1 MREPVLD
8 TPLGHPWV
16 HCSLPAQRSLQTPSA
31 LTRVLLHGPSRRQN
45 CVGPTP
51 TPTHTQPAIR
61 CPSSF
66 AAPSLRVPHVQCHC
80 LGKLAPAPGAA
91 AHLSRLRIQTT
102 ARPSALPD
110 PGVRRVLFRWMGLR
124 SPMLNF
130 CGGRKGVGCL
140 YCACRARGVWGW
152 SWKRSL
158 LCPHPRE
165 PVWWGIFFSCPEM
178 KPQAIP

>member
-8 TPLGHPWV
+8 APLGHPWL
-16 HCSLPAQRSLQTPSA
+16 HCSLPAQRSLQTPCA

-66 AAPSLRVPHVQCHC
+66 AAPSLRVPHVQCHH

-110 PGVRRVLFRWMGLR
+110 PGVRRVLSGGWAFALQCGT
-124 SPMLNF
+124 SAE
-130 CGGRKGVGCL
+130 GGRVSGVCTAHVEHAGFGDGVGNAL
-140 YCACRARGVWGW
+140 YSAPIPVNLFGGGYSSPA
-152 SWKRSL
+152 
-158 LCPHPRE
+158 PR
-165 PVWWGIFFSCPEM
+165 
-178 KPQAIP
+178 